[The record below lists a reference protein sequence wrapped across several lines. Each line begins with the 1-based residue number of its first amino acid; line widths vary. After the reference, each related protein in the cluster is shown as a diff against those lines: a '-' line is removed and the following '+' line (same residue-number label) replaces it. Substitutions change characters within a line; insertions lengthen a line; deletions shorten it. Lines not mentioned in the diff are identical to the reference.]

1 MAKKYWPNDFPLGKN
16 VRIGKSLSEPVEIV
30 GIVEDIAM
38 HRLGEDPMPYLYFP
52 LTQMPRSEKVLM
64 VETYGQPTN
73 LAASMRKLM
82 REINSNVLL
91 LESTTQEQSI
101 HLAMLPQ
108 QIAAALLCLF
118 GLLAILLAGIGI
130 YGVVSYSVKQRTREI
145 GIRIAIGAPAR
156 RILHLFMLRGTV
168 LSSIGLTIGLPLAIV
183 LSHTIEGQ
191 EFYGV
196 NASNPTCYIVS
207 SALILAIILM
217 ASYFPARRATKVDP
231 MVALRSE

>member
-1 MAKKYWPNDFPLGKN
+1 
-16 VRIGKSLSEPVEIV
+16 
-30 GIVEDIAM
+30 
-38 HRLGEDPMPYLYFP
+38 
-52 LTQMPRSEKVLM
+52 
-64 VETYGQPTN
+64 
-73 LAASMRKLM
+73 
-82 REINSNVLL
+82 
-91 LESTTQEQSI
+91 
-101 HLAMLPQ
+101 
-108 QIAAALLCLF
+108 
-118 GLLAILLAGIGI
+118 
-130 YGVVSYSVKQRTREI
+130 
-145 GIRIAIGAPAR
+145 
-156 RILHLFMLRGTV
+156 MLRGTV